1 MKLTKILETSINSK
15 LDTASKQLLKYKILY
30 EKMKDVKINNGAD
43 KQNAIDTMEDYMNT
57 SGISSTAVKEMADKL
72 QKMSNKEIEIIANNF
87 QSMSMEQYISGG
99 WKIFKDFF
107 EVKGSKVGTGRGEL
121 MAVMAIEGASSGG
134 TEEKDLKVDG
144 VGTYEVKEDPDNIRM
159 AKSGFAGLFGYTA
172 KIKDFYKLLDGID
185 LNNPSN
191 DKVLLQNLKLAFNN
205 ASAAEEVFKVLTLNF
220 RGDGFKSGKTDKEA
234 GENPVTENNFFV
246 RSQVAA
252 EIPTGVIQ
260 LQFEGFEKLKVLR
273 GEILKNSDLIKNAKM
288 LVKFKDVEAEYW
300 ISGDDAEELKNAKP
314 NAEVSIKKGV
324 NANQKEFKVFMY
336 NLIELFKHPYATNPI
351 SISDDFSDRKNK
363 YFGEVKGILYYMEGD
378 PKPYIGQKNEFVV
391 YAISQNMGKLRMKR
405 NNEVGWIANQT

>member
-1 MKLTKILETSINSK
+1 MKLTKILEMSINNK
-15 LDTASKQLLKYKILY
+15 LDTASRQLLKYKILH
-30 EKMKDVKINNGAD
+30 EKMKDVKIKTAD
-43 KQNAIDTMEDYMNT
+43 DKNSAITTMEDYMNQ

-72 QKMSNKEIEIIANNF
+72 RKMSNKEIELIANNF
-87 QSMSMEQYISGG
+87 QAMSMEQYISGG

-121 MAVMAIEGASSGG
+121 MAVMAIEGAGSGG
-134 TEEKDLKVDG
+134 TEEKDLKIDG

-159 AKSGFAGLFGYTA
+159 AKSGFAGLFGYTS
-172 KIKDFYKLLDGID
+172 KIKDFYKLLDNIN

-205 ASAAEEVFKVLTLNF
+205 ASAAEEVYKVLTVNF
-220 RGDGFKSGKTDKEA
+220 RGDGFKSGKADKEA
-234 GENPVTENNFFV
+234 TESPVTENNFFT

-260 LQFEGFEKLKVLR
+260 LQFEGFEKLKQLR
-273 GEILKNSDLIKNAKM
+273 SEILKNSDLIKNAKM

-314 NAEVSIKKGV
+314 NSDVSIKKGV
-324 NANQKEFKVFMY
+324 NANQEDFKVFMY
-336 NLIELFKHPYATNPI
+336 NLIELFKHPYSTNPI
-351 SISDDFSDRKNK
+351 AISDDFSDRKNK
-363 YFGEVKGILYYMEGD
+363 YFGEVKGILYYMEGN
-378 PKPYIGQKNEFVV
+378 PEPRIGQKNEFVV
-391 YAISQNMGKLRMKR
+391 YAISQNMGKLRRKR
-405 NNEVGWIANQT
+405 ANDPAWIANQT